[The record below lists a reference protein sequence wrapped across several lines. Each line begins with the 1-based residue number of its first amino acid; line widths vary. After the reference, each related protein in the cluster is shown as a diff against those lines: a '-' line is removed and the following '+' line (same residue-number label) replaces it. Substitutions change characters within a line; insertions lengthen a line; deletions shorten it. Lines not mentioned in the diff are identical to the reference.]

1 MDMNKQWR
9 SLDGQFVDLK
19 VLDLDMFFKVFGK
32 HFYDCFLISFE
43 ANVGLISF
51 NFFSPEQYIYAFA
64 KICLEVA
71 NFIGHIMKFNECRF
85 FFVEG
90 VHFEAVFMQDDA
102 VGAVVLKDVWID
114 FFKENLVYV
123 LFEFTVFELGEFD
136 VAFWAVDN

>member
-19 VLDLDMFFKVFGK
+19 VLDLDMFFEVFGK

-43 ANVGLISF
+43 ANVGLVSF
-51 NFFSPEQYIYAFA
+51 YLFSSEQYIYAFA
-64 KICLEVA
+64 EISLEVA
-71 NFIGHIMKFNECRF
+71 NFTGHIMKLNESSF

-90 VHFEAVFMQDDA
+90 VHFETVFMQDDA
-102 VGAVVLKDVWID
+102 VGAVVLKDVGID

-123 LFEFTVFELGEFD
+123 LFEVTVFELGEFD
-136 VAFWAVDN
+136 VALWAVDN